1 MWDLHHFRLSFKQSY
16 FEGYI
21 ISRNDVILYP
31 NLMIMKMYHNP
42 SCSKSRICL
51 EFLQA
56 EKKDFE
62 LVTYIKKP
70 LTKEDLTALLSKLD
84 MKPSELVR
92 KNEMIFKE
100 AGKSHVLSEEEILQ
114 LMLEN
119 PKLIERP
126 IVEVDGKAIVV
137 RPIERLKA
145 FLQY

>member
-1 MWDLHHFRLSFKQSY
+1 MK
-16 FEGYI
+16 
-21 ISRNDVILYP
+21 
-31 NLMIMKMYHNP
+31 MKMYHNP

-70 LTKEDLTALLSKLD
+70 LSKADLTMLLSNLD

-92 KNEMIFKE
+92 KNEGIFKE
-100 AGKSHVLSEEEILQ
+100 AAKTRVLSEEDILQ

-126 IVEVDGKAIVV
+126 IVEVDGKAIVA
-137 RPIERLKA
+137 RPIERLKV
-145 FLQY
+145 FLHY

>member
-1 MWDLHHFRLSFKQSY
+1 
-16 FEGYI
+16 
-21 ISRNDVILYP
+21 
-31 NLMIMKMYHNP
+31 
-42 SCSKSRICL
+42 L

-70 LTKEDLTALLSKLD
+70 LSKGDFTSLLSKLD

-126 IVEVDGKAIVV
+126 IVEVDGKAIVA